1 MTFNWFVT
9 LNNTNDQMM
18 TNWPI
23 LVITTKYYKIVHI
36 LHDFYHNMLLL
47 TKLTTTRHYNLTLD
61 SIHYCGWI
69 GHCNINLT
77 AFSTGIDRHRS
88 ADGIERQP
96 ANGIERQTASNGT
109 GRRHRPALWICRR
122 TAPADGNRP
131 FSQCPIRDRFPF
143 YIQGHWR

>member
-1 MTFNWFVT
+1 MITT
-9 LNNTNDQMM
+9 DQMM

-77 AFSTGIDRHRS
+77 AFSTGI
-88 ADGIERQP
+88 ERQP
-96 ANGIERQTASNGT
+96 ANGIKRQPASTGNRHRTAPADGIDRQTASNGIDRHFGFAVERHRQTAT
-109 GRRHRPALWICRR
+109 GRLV
-122 TAPADGNRP
+122 
-131 FSQCPIRDRFPF
+131 SVMIRWYKLLIKIRFIIYF
-143 YIQGHWR
+143 